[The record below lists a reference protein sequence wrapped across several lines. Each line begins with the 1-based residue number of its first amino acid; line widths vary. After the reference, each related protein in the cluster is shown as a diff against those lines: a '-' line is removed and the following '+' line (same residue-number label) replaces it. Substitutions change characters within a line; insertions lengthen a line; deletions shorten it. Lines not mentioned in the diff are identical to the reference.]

1 MRRLDHQQQRYGDSM
16 NKYRVEV
23 AMTYWDTVYVEANNE
38 AEAKATALDLF
49 NETRMRQGEGEV
61 TDVRLIYER
70 AGIKTLGELE
80 AESTDGFR
88 NPERN

>member
-1 MRRLDHQQQRYGDSM
+1 M

-23 AMTYWDTVYVEANNE
+23 AMTYWNTIYVEANSE

-49 NETRMRQGEGEV
+49 SESRMRQGEGEV
-61 TDVRLIYER
+61 TDVQLIYER
-70 AGIKTLGELE
+70 AGVKTLGELE

-88 NPERN
+88 NY